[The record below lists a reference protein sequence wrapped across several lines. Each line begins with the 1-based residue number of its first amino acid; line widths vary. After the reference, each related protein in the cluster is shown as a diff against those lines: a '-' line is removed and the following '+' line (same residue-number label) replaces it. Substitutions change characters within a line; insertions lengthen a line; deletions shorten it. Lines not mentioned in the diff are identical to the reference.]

1 MTELS
6 ENLTTRIPKLTSKS
20 ELLDLILQLTH
31 RQELIF
37 LVFSQNSKSS
47 GDSDPQKIKIQPFL
61 WKSKPAFQSTHYIG
75 KKIAHF
81 NYTPSQMEKV
91 VSETISQAFAQV
103 TIQTSNERFVAVRK
117 KEGFLLSSN
126 SLKLKPAPLE
136 HNRMKEHIF
145 PDGSPSPVL
154 HALGIMDEKGRVIP
168 SARDKFTQMNRFLEM
183 IRDLLPLDS
192 LSQLRV
198 ADFGC
203 GKAYLSFALYEW
215 LSKNKK
221 MEILLT
227 GVDFNPELTQANQAL
242 ADRLAYTG
250 MKFVH
255 GEIASFD
262 AKELDM
268 ALCLHACDT
277 ATDDA
282 ILQGVKTG
290 CKWILAAPCCQHEL
304 YAQIKMPFLKPLW
317 KHGILK
323 EKFAS
328 LLTDAFRAQF
338 LEAMG
343 YKVQIMEFVDSRHSP
358 KNILIRAVKT
368 QQGIQQ
374 NKWLDCLKWAEE
386 LGVKPYILSQQ
397 PPINNRGRFLFVVKC
412 RKVPTSPCDI

>member
-1 MTELS
+1 MS
-6 ENLTTRIPKLTSKS
+6 KNMKTSQQKVNS
-20 ELLDLILQLTH
+20 TNELLELILQLIH
-31 RQELIF
+31 RQELFF

-61 WKSKPAFQSTHYIG
+61 WKSKPAYQSTYYIG
-75 KKIAHF
+75 KKVTHS
-81 NYTPSQMEKV
+81 NYIPSQMDKV
-91 VSETISQAFAQV
+91 ICQILSQAFAQI
-103 TIQTSNERFVAVRK
+103 TIQTSNEQLVAVRR

-126 SLKLKPAPLE
+126 SLKLSSAPLE

-145 PDGSPSPVL
+145 PDGKVSPVL
-154 HALGIMDEKGRVIP
+154 HALGIMDEKGAVLP

-242 ADRLAYTG
+242 ADHLAYPG

-262 AKELDM
+262 VRELDM

-304 YAQIKMPFLKPLW
+304 YTQIKMPFLKPLW

-358 KNILIRAVKT
+358 KNILLRAVKT
-368 QQGIQQ
+368 HNGIQHS
-374 NKWLDCLKWAEE
+374 KWLDCLKWAEE

-397 PPINNRGRFLFVVKC
+397 
-412 RKVPTSPCDI
+412 